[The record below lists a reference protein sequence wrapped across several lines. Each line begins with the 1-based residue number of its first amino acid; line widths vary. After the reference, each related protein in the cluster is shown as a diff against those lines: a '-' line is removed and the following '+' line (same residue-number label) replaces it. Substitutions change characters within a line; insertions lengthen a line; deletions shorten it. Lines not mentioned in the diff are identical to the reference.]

1 MAKCVRRKCVSRN
14 CVDHLDLGVYRAKS
28 SHAVNIAELYC
39 VALGS
44 GAAQDAV
51 CEASAAMDGGAKNK
65 KRKLSLNRS
74 HTAVSRCATDTT
86 DTMNTSRQR
95 GRPTP
100 GADGLGMLP
109 AVTQGVCVGLGSKDA
124 KRERQEPA
132 DWSFNTFNSVDQKRV
147 QMQELEYTQP
157 GQAVVLVG
165 LVLLSY
171 NL

>member
-1 MAKCVRRKCVSRN
+1 MTESLAHGCVEVR
-14 CVDHLDLGVYRAKS
+14 
-28 SHAVNIAELYC
+28 
-39 VALGS
+39 
-44 GAAQDAV
+44 
-51 CEASAAMDGGAKNK
+51 DGRDGYNEYEQ
-65 KRKLSLNRS
+65 
-74 HTAVSRCATDTT
+74 TDRT
-86 DTMNTSRQR
+86 
-95 GRPTP
+95 
-100 GADGLGMLP
+100 ADGLGMLP